1 MNKKIIFAGTS
12 GIATAA
18 VATEKVVQYCKSQG
32 INVDPIQSNIGT
44 IGKQDGMADLIIVT
58 SAVKTE
64 LTTPV
69 LNGLPLLTGF
79 GEEELLEKI
88 VAILKK

>member
-1 MNKKIIFAGTS
+1 MNKKIIFACTS
-12 GIATAA
+12 GIATSA
-18 VATEKVVQYCKSQG
+18 VATEKVVNFCKENG
-32 INVDPIQSNIGT
+32 INVDAMQSNIGT
-44 IGKQDGMADLIIVT
+44 IGSQDGMADLIIVT
-58 SAVKTE
+58 SAVKMN
-64 LTTPV
+64 LQTPI

>member
-1 MNKKIIFAGTS
+1 MNKNIIFACTS
-12 GIATAA
+12 GIATSA

-32 INVDPIQSNIGT
+32 INVEPIQSNIGT

-64 LTTPV
+64 LKTPV

-88 VAILKK
+88 VAILKQ

>member
-1 MNKKIIFAGTS
+1 MNKKIIFACTS
-12 GIATAA
+12 GIATSA
-18 VATEKVVQYCKSQG
+18 VATEKVVQYCKSHG
-32 INVDPIQSNIGT
+32 INVDAIQSNIGT
-44 IGKQDGMADLIIVT
+44 IAQQDEMADIIIVT
-58 SAVKTE
+58 SAVKME
-64 LTTPV
+64 LKTPI